1 MKHLLLTGFDPF
13 GGAYINP
20 AWEAVRRVPDTVGD
34 CRVERLEIPT
44 VFGLAADT
52 VIKKAEEMPSPPDI
66 ILCIGQAGGRA
77 SVTPELIAI
86 NHRNAS
92 IPDNAG
98 NCFHASPVLEHA
110 PAAYFS
116 TLPVYEM
123 AAAVSAAGIPAAV
136 SYSAGTF
143 VCNDTLFLLL
153 HHFRASP
160 VRVGFVHVP
169 FLPEQ
174 LKGGAHPSM
183 PLDDMVSALIKMIE
197 IL

>member
-1 MKHLLLTGFDPF
+1 
-13 GGAYINP
+13 
-20 AWEAVRRVPDTVGD
+20 
-34 CRVERLEIPT
+34 
-44 VFGLAADT
+44 
-52 VIKKAEEMPSPPDI
+52 
-66 ILCIGQAGGRA
+66 
-77 SVTPELIAI
+77 
-86 NHRNAS
+86 
-92 IPDNAG
+92 
-98 NCFHASPVLEHA
+98 
-110 PAAYFS
+110 
-116 TLPVYEM
+116 M

-174 LKGGAHPSM
+174 LKDGAHPSM